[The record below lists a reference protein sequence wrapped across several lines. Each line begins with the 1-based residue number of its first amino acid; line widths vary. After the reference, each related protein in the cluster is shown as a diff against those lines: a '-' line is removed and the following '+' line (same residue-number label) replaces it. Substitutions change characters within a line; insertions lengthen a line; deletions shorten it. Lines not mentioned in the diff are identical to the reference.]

1 MGSRAKAGRFPWA
14 VAGLLALA
22 LVAGVLS
29 LVRVP
34 VEPEPAAAPV
44 APIVELSR
52 MGDEAGEQ
60 MLSEEV
66 ALLDPRPL
74 FLPTERNAGQAG
86 ALSDDGRREP
96 SASFENFPAQLNYKE
111 EVVSVSFPAVVEVPS
126 SPVKALRTDQGRDSM
141 GSFGRRDQARPSLPP
156 RLGYIEVIRADSG
169 QIALQG
175 ELPVAAGAPPGD
187 WTPVELLAA
196 VGPAG
201 LIGYPVLT
209 GSSGSQGVDAWL
221 PSFLASGYRL
231 GERLQPGFYRIRFG
245 P

>member
-156 RLGYIEVIRADSG
+156 RLNWPPSRPPPPTACTTTRRFSMP
-169 QIALQG
+169 LN
-175 ELPVAAGAPPGD
+175 APPPSGRSHR
-187 WTPVELLAA
+187 P
-196 VGPAG
+196 GP
-201 LIGYPVLT
+201 
-209 GSSGSQGVDAWL
+209 
-221 PSFLASGYRL
+221 LASTST
-231 GERLQPGFYRIRFG
+231 
-245 P
+245 